1 MPREFPVNGNAIG
14 CRFKSAT
21 QFNCLHLVI
30 QELGGGL
37 TKLVKGHV
45 KEDTGTVM
53 YIIMYW

>member
-1 MPREFPVNGNAIG
+1 MNGNAIG
-14 CRFKSAT
+14 CPFKSAT